1 MITALLTLG
10 PKEQPNGT
18 LRVII
23 ITRLPEPP
31 LDFYL
36 VQDLHSD
43 TLYRVHKS
51 QLSDYQKIES

>member
-23 ITRLPEPP
+23 IARLPEPP

-36 VQDLHSD
+36 VRDLRSD
-43 TLYRVHKS
+43 TLYRVHTS

>member
-18 LRVII
+18 LRVVI

-31 LDFYL
+31 FYFYQL
-36 VQDLHSD
+36 RDLHSD

>member
-10 PKEQPNGT
+10 PTYQPNGT

-31 LDFYL
+31 LDFYF
-36 VQDLHSD
+36 VRDLNSD
-43 TLYRVHKS
+43 TFYRVHKS